1 MRRMGWTNYNLGDL
15 NSCLARFEINNP
27 ARIRHFISQCS
38 HESGNGRW
46 TREIANGWA
55 YEGRRD
61 LGNTQPGDGPRFK
74 GAGYLQLTGRANYQN
89 FANYIQDQGV
99 MQGVDYVADRYPWT
113 CSGYWWMR
121 NGMNGLCDSGAS
133 VEQVTRRVNGG
144 YNDLEDRR
152 AKYNL
157 ACTIF

>member
-1 MRRMGWTNYNLGDL
+1 MGWTNYNLGDL

-144 YNDLEDRR
+144 YNGLEDRR